1 MGILLG
7 LGVAFTYGGADFLGG
22 FTSKRSATGAVVFF
36 GQSAGWVAS
45 LAFALLLG
53 GDPEGRDL
61 LLGVGAGVAGVV
73 GVTVLYRG
81 LAVGRMGVVAPIT
94 AVVNAL
100 IPLAWGLGHGERPSA
115 VAFVGVALALAAVV
129 VIAHEP
135 DPEGEPSPA
144 VSRGAQLLF
153 GVAAGIGFGVALV
166 CFAETSDS
174 SGVWPGFAA
183 RCTTVPLL
191 ALVLLVARR
200 ALVPHRADRGLVA
213 LGGVL
218 DASAN
223 AFQLL
228 AVREGLLA
236 LVAPVSALYPAGT
249 VLLARLVLHE
259 RIGRP
264 RLVGLGIALTGL
276 VLIAV

>member
-7 LGVAFTYGGADFLGG
+7 LGVAVTYGGADFIGG
-22 FTSKRSATGAVVFF
+22 FTAKHSATGAVVFF
-36 GQSAGWVAS
+36 GQAAGLLAALMFAVA
-45 LAFALLLG
+45 LG
-53 GDPEGRDL
+53 GDPEPRDL
-61 LLGVGAGVAGVV
+61 TLGMSAGVV
-73 GVTVLYRG
+73 GIVGVTALYRG

-94 AVVNAL
+94 AVVNAM
-100 IPLAWGLGHGERPSA
+100 IPLGWGLAQGERPSGLA
-115 VAFVGVALALAAVV
+115 YVGVAMALFAVVLIAYEPDVEDDSPAAASRTTQVLLGLAA
-129 VIAHEP
+129 
-135 DPEGEPSPA
+135 
-144 VSRGAQLLF
+144 
-153 GVAAGIGFGVALV
+153 GVGFGIALV
-166 CFAETSDS
+166 CFAETSSD

-191 ALVLLVARR
+191 ALVLLIGRR
-200 ALVPHRADRGLVA
+200 VLLPHRGDRRLVA
-213 LGGVL
+213 VGGVL
-218 DASAN
+218 DAGAN

-259 RIGRP
+259 RIGRA
-264 RLVGLGIALTGL
+264 RLLGLAVALAGL